1 VNEAYKHCKAIAA
14 TGAGVDLLNASY
26 IKTGKADSNKGN
38 AIEDGGVVI
47 GSDAQAGKVAT
58 EFIKAIA
65 QHRNWSRE
73 TKSQV
78 PA

>member
-1 VNEAYKHCKAIAA
+1 MR
-14 TGAGVDLLNASY
+14 
-26 IKTGKADSNKGN
+26 GKSDSDKGN
-38 AIEDGGVVI
+38 TTEDSGVII

-58 EFIKAIA
+58 GFIKAIA

-73 TKSQV
+73 TGDQV